1 MLNIKQQKQNQKDMD
16 NLTKALIK
24 DLQKDLDL
32 VLNAKTNEEALLEL
46 HNLARAAKLTQK
58 LIIKIN
64 KQLDNNQ

>member
-1 MLNIKQQKQNQKDMD
+1 MYICRNKNYNMD

-32 VLNAKTNEEALLEL
+32 VLNANTNQEALHEL

-64 KQLDNNQ
+64 KSINNNH